1 MNSLRAST
9 KFYSLMGISS
19 LLIALIPREY
29 IYSTQ
34 EVYPSIWGILKCLFN
49 WIGIKLAAYI
59 ISKLWL
65 ERGSKIITLKIFAV
79 CLWNTSFIPDHHVI
93 HVSLGRGLYCCWF
106 WNILHESLLYGLYW
120 LLNSDP
126 KPACFLPVMLLSKQ
140 KSSLQK
146 LWSLSPATHIDYES
160 EQLQLALA
168 KHEKAL
174 YSACFLLMSLVV
186 FWGLITLVKLSLYSF
201 FSLLLGFWK
210 KKLLVM
216 LFLGW
221 VGHGNKI

>member
-174 YSACFLLMSLVV
+174 YSACFLADVSGCVLRSDHFSKVV
-186 FWGLITLVKLSLYSF
+186 IIF
-201 FSLLLGFWK
+201 FFLFTIRVLEKEVISYVVLRLGGSWK
-210 KKLLVM
+210 
-216 LFLGW
+216 
-221 VGHGNKI
+221 